1 MRLSTI
7 TYPLLALNSA
17 LSHAKLVQKTLEL
30 TWAKGSPNGGQE
42 RDMVFTNGDF
52 PGPDLVFDEDDV
64 VEVPTQPN
72 PIYIEI

>member
-1 MRLSTI
+1 
-7 TYPLLALNSA
+7 
-17 LSHAKLVQKTLEL
+17 
-30 TWAKGSPNGGQE
+30 
-42 RDMVFTNGDF
+42 MVFTNGAF